1 MATKRTNAATQTQP
15 SEPTQRLGLTLDAQT
30 HMLINAMATLRGC
43 PPAELITDAIWQTVG
58 GWQARER
65 DSVLSI
71 VRARFG
77 RLKRSCGPAVA
88 ESVPEPSVGQGPS
101 PAPGVVD
108 SSAVVPALMART
120 TSITAMFNR
129 AHAPIDE
136 ALDVIGGGN

>member
-1 MATKRTNAATQTQP
+1 MATKRPNAATQTQP

-43 PPAELITDAIWQTVG
+43 SPAEIVSESVWQTVG

-77 RLKRSCGPAVA
+77 RLKRSCGASVA
-88 ESVPEPSVGQGPS
+88 ESVPEQPGQGG
-101 PAPGVVD
+101 AGVD
-108 SSAVVPALMART
+108 SSGVVPALMART

-129 AHAPIDE
+129 THAPIDE
-136 ALDVIGGGN
+136 ALHEVGGGN

>member
-43 PPAELITDAIWQTVG
+43 PPAELITDSIWQTVG

-88 ESVPEPSVGQGPS
+88 ESVPASEEGRGTPTGSDMLANRLADIQTR
-101 PAPGVVD
+101 AVD
-108 SSAVVPALMART
+108 
-120 TSITAMFNR
+120 
-129 AHAPIDE
+129 APIGD
-136 ALDVIGGGN
+136 ALASLYGN